1 MPDVNTPITGA
12 ESSITIAVNGASQ
25 PLSAQIDG
33 FSVQQLS
40 STITHKPIGTMSV
53 KRAVDFEGYEIRVTV
68 KKANSVASDAMSLV
82 EESARAGLPY
92 VVTLTTTERYRDLTS
107 ERWLYTDLIM
117 VQGSTSMKR
126 GENNACEYTFTT
138 GERRVRL

>member
-33 FSVQQLS
+33 FSVTQLS
-40 STITHKPIGTMSV
+40 STMTHKPIGTMSV

-68 KKANSVASDAMSLV
+68 KKANSVASDAMSLI

-107 ERWLYTDLIM
+107 ERWLYTDLTM
-117 VQGSTSMKR
+117 VQGSTSVKR
-126 GENNACEYTFTT
+126 GENNSCEYTFTT